1 MSNFSALTFHPV
13 TNIIEMANWMDDH
26 FEKHHYGVYFSS
38 DGVTYDPFKNDCERV
53 YPKAANRI
61 AALEAECNHLRN
73 QHERDARILWE
84 RDELQRVNDE
94 LAAALREVAE
104 AHFDLS
110 LHKQHDTLSHL
121 KHNAQKALAKL
132 DGADDKP

>member
-53 YPKAANRI
+53 YPKAADRI
-61 AALEAECNHLRN
+61 SVLEAENEMLGQLAANNAVALQEARE
-73 QHERDARILWE
+73 ER
-84 RDELQRVNDE
+84 DE
-94 LAAALREVAE
+94 LAAALRKIRDE
-104 AHFDLS
+104 ADAIWTVR
-110 LHKQHDTLSHL
+110 QCEE
-121 KHNAQKALAKL
+121 ALAAL
-132 DGADDKP
+132 DKDDG